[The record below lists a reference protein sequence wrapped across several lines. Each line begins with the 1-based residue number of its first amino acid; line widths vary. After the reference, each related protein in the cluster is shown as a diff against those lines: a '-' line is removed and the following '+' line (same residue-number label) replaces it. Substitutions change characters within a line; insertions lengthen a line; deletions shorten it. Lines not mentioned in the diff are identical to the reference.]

1 LYSSEF
7 SSSLISLVPTRE
19 TTVPV

>member
-19 TTVPV
+19 TSVPV